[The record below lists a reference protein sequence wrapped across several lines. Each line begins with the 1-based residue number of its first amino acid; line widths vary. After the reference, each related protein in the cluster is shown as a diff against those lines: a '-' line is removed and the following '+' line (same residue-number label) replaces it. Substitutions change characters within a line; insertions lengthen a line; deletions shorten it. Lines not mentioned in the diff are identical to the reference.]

1 LATKVDIPLAAET
14 DDLPVSPYRP
24 VPRDHRLGRWLR
36 SIAGVKEDALGWV
49 PEERPR
55 YTRLGAIILNTG
67 CLAALSLLAA
77 LDKIFGVHWVFLIP
91 VAAFWGWVIVSIDGW
106 LVSSTHGM
114 VRAAR
119 LRVFFP
125 RLLLALLIGF
135 VIAEPLVLRIFQPAI
150 NRQVLDTRTQEA
162 VAYESLLHECN
173 PEDGRPVDRNRC
185 NDVGLNIKGSPDGVR
200 QKLTEVTQERDGLKR
215 SISGI
220 NKELE
225 AKENL
230 ARAECNGR
238 SGIGLSGIVGEGPN
252 CGRDRMEA
260 DRFRTDSRLQEHQA
274 HLTSLN
280 QEIVELTAQL
290 GNATLQYGQEVNKEI
305 ATKVEEKRS
314 HHGKIGIL
322 EEEEALGQLSSRS
335 FFVLSAHWLVRLLLI
350 VVDCLPI
357 LTKLIGGTTTYDRL
371 LSRQLVVDD
380 ELHDMES
387 RLRKRRDTAD
397 KEVELQQI
405 EHNVRRGIERIA
417 EADRMSRE
425 KRDAELDMQIDA
437 LAARLRRQAGGADGV
452 ASDDEQGHSKDVK
465 QEGEPDQEGT
475 DRRTG
480 WGRTAGGDGR

>member
-1 LATKVDIPLAAET
+1 LATKVELPLPAEP

-36 SIAGVKEDALGWV
+36 SIAGVKEDVLGWV

-55 YTRLGAIILNTG
+55 YSRLGAIILNTG

-77 LDKIFGVHWVFLIP
+77 LDKVFGVPWVLLIP
-91 VAAFWGWVIVSIDGW
+91 AAAFWGWVIVSIDGW
-106 LVSSTHGM
+106 LVASTHG
-114 VRAAR
+114 RIGSGR
-119 LRVFFP
+119 LRVFLP

-135 VIAEPLVLRIFQPAI
+135 VIAEPLVLRIFQSAI
-150 NRQVLDTRTQEA
+150 DQQVLDTRTQEA

-185 NDVGLNIKGSPDGVR
+185 DDVVLNIKGSPDGIR
-200 QKLTEVTQERDGLKR
+200 QKLTEVTQERDELKR

-220 NKELE
+220 NKDLE

-238 SGIGLSGIVGEGPN
+238 RGTGLSGLVGEGPN
-252 CGRDRMEA
+252 CQRDRIEA

-280 QEIVELTAQL
+280 QEIVVLTAQL
-290 GNATLQYGQEVNKEI
+290 GNATQQYGQQVNKEI
-305 ATKVEEKRS
+305 AVKVEEKRS
-314 HHGKIGIL
+314 HHGTIGIL

-405 EHNVRRGIERIA
+405 EHDVRRGIERIA
-417 EADRMSRE
+417 EADRMNRE
-425 KRDAELDMQIDA
+425 KREAELDVRIDA
-437 LAARLRRQAGGADGV
+437 LAARLRRQAGSADGV
-452 ASDDEQGHSKDVK
+452 ASDDEHGH
-465 QEGEPDQEGT
+465 GERDQEEPE
-475 DRRTG
+475 
-480 WGRTAGGDGR
+480 GGEHH